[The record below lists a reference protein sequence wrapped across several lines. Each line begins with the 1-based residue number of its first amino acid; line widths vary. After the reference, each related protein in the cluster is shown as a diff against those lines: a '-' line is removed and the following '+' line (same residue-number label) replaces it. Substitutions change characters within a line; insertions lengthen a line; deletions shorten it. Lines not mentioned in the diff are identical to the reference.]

1 MIIGILLFYFLNIEI
16 DNNYCQIYILVY
28 SEFWFYFL
36 GNCEG
41 DIGLLKEKIILL
53 IGVIG
58 LGKSI
63 FVDGFVNYINGVNF
77 EDLF

>member
-1 MIIGILLFYFLNIEI
+1 M
-16 DNNYCQIYILVY
+16 Y

-41 DIGLLKEKIILL
+41 DIRLLKEKIILL

-77 EDLF
+77 EDLFWLIVLIFENEEMGIDN